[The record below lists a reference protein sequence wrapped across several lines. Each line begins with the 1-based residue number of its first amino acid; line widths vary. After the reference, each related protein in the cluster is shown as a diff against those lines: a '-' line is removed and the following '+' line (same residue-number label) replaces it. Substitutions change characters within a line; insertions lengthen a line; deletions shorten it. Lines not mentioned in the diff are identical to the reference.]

1 MCSNFYYSA
10 LTLTELHHYDQSKN
24 KQGNISVTIFLFPIF
39 PSLDMQENVCI
50 VPWRKYLAHFQQ
62 YVQGFLTNFQD
73 PDLLFLYDLA
83 KSFHW
88 WYLFC
93 GEKTQHTG

>member
-1 MCSNFYYSA
+1 M
-10 LTLTELHHYDQSKN
+10 TRVKN